1 MAPVAE
7 LTTIFKALFPSINKK
22 NNINGNPKVPAL
34 FSGTNRMNKVNNTFH
49 ATHNQLQKTITFLL
63 PCFPANFAPI
73 KAKTIEGSIA
83 IIEMIDEPTMLPN
96 RTLNSKVVITD
107 CDAIVC
113 ASLSLLE
120 ATIYLLNSLL
130 SLINNHISLKDTFVF
145 LIPSKFSILSYG
157 AKPIQEATR
166 ARKDT
171 PTTMKLE

>member
-1 MAPVAE
+1 
-7 LTTIFKALFPSINKK
+7 
-22 NNINGNPKVPAL
+22 
-34 FSGTNRMNKVNNTFH
+34 
-49 ATHNQLQKTITFLL
+49 
-63 PCFPANFAPI
+63 
-73 KAKTIEGSIA
+73 
-83 IIEMIDEPTMLPN
+83 MIDEPTILPN

-113 ASLSLLE
+113 ANLSLLA

-130 SLINNHISLKDTFVF
+130 SLINNHISFKDIFVF

-157 AKPIQEATR
+157 VKPIQVATR